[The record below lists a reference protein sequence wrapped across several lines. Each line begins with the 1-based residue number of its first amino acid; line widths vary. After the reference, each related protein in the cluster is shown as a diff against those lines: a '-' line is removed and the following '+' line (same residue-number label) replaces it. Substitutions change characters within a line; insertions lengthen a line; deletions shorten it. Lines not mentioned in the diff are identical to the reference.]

1 MPRERGQKLIANNK
15 RARYDYFI
23 DDVYEAGIVLS
34 GTEVKALRQGKA
46 SLTDSYAAVDGGE
59 LWLENAHIPE
69 FTQGS
74 WTNHAPRR
82 KRKLLLA
89 KKDIAKLAGK
99 SKETG
104 FTLIPISLYFKDGYA
119 KVEIGLARG
128 KKDYDKRETLRE
140 KDAKREMDKFK
151 KAAPSSDWKP

>member
-46 SLTDSYAAVDGGE
+46 SLTDSYAAEDGGE
-59 LWLENAHIPE
+59 LWLENAYIPE
-69 FTQGS
+69 FSQGS
-74 WTNHAPRR
+74 WNNHAPRR

-89 KKDIAKLAGK
+89 KKEIAKLAGK
-99 SKETG
+99 TKEVG
-104 FTLIPISLYFKDGYA
+104 FTLVPISLYFKDGYA

-128 KKDYDKRETLRE
+128 KKDYDKRQTLKE
-140 KDAKREMDKFK
+140 KDAKREIK
-151 KAAPSSDWKP
+151 KAIRDQKTRDS

>member
-46 SLTDSYAAVDGGE
+46 SLTDAYALVDGGE
-59 LWLENAHIPE
+59 LWLENAYIPV

-104 FTLIPISLYFKDGYA
+104 YTLIPISLYFKDGYA

-128 KKDYDKRETLRE
+128 KKDYDKRETLKE
-140 KDAKREMDKFK
+140 KDAKREMN
-151 KAAPSSDWKP
+151 KAIREQKTREN

>member
-46 SLTDSYAAVDGGE
+46 SLTDAYAAVDGGE
-59 LWLENAHIPE
+59 LWLENAYIPE
-69 FTQGS
+69 FSQGS
-74 WTNHAPRR
+74 WNNHAPRR

-89 KKDIAKLAGK
+89 KKEIAKLAGK
-99 SKETG
+99 TKEVG
-104 FTLIPISLYFKDGYA
+104 FTLVPISLYFKDGYA

-128 KKDYDKRETLRE
+128 KKDYDKRQTLKE
-140 KDAKREMDKFK
+140 KDAKREIS
-151 KAAPSSDWKP
+151 KAIREQKTRES

>member
-59 LWLENAHIPE
+59 LWLENAYIPE

-119 KVEIGLARG
+119 KVQLGVARG
-128 KKDYDKRETLRE
+128 KKLFDKRESIKKRDAN
-140 KDAKREMDKFK
+140 KDIIRGL
-151 KAAPSSDWKP
+151 SSKETNL

>member
-1 MPRERGQKLIANNK
+1 MPRERGQKLIANNR

-46 SLTDSYAAVDGGE
+46 SLTDSYAVVDKGE
-59 LWLENAHIPE
+59 LWLENAYIPE
-69 FTQGS
+69 LTQGS

-82 KRKLLLA
+82 TRKLLLA
-89 KKDIAKLAGK
+89 KKEIAKLSGK
-99 SKETG
+99 SGEAG
-104 FTLIPISLYFKDGYA
+104 FTIIPISLYFKDGYA

-128 KKDYDKRETLRE
+128 KKEYDKRESLKE
-140 KDAKREMDKFK
+140 KDAKREMDKFNK
-151 KAAPSSDWKP
+151 PRLSSD

>member
-46 SLTDSYAAVDGGE
+46 SLTDSYASVDGGE
-59 LWLENAHIPE
+59 LWLENAYIPE
-69 FTQGS
+69 FSQGS
-74 WTNHAPRR
+74 WNNHAPRR

-89 KKDIAKLAGK
+89 KKEIAKLAGK
-99 SKETG
+99 TKEVG
-104 FTLIPISLYFKDGYA
+104 FTLVPISLYFKDGYA

-128 KKDYDKRETLRE
+128 KKDYDKRQTLKE
-140 KDAKREMDKFK
+140 KDAKREIS
-151 KAAPSSDWKP
+151 KAIRDQKTRES

>member
-23 DDVYEAGIVLS
+23 DDVYEAGIVLF

-46 SLTDSYAAVDGGE
+46 SINDAYATVDAGE
-59 LWLENAHIPE
+59 LWLENAYIPE

-82 KRKLLLA
+82 RRKLLLA
-89 KKDIAKLAGK
+89 KKEIARLAGK
-99 SKETG
+99 TKEVG
-104 FTLIPISLYFKDGYA
+104 FTLVPISLYFKDGYA
-119 KVEIGLARG
+119 KIEIGMARG
-128 KKDYDKRETLRE
+128 KKDYDKRETLKE
-140 KDAKREMDKFK
+140 KDAKREIN
-151 KAAPSSDWKP
+151 KAIREQKTREN

>member
-1 MPRERGQKLIANNK
+1 MPRERGQKLIANNR

-23 DDVYEAGIVLS
+23 DDVYEVGIVLY

-46 SLTDSYAAVDGGE
+46 SLTDSYAAVDAGE
-59 LWLENAHIPE
+59 LWLENAYIPE
-69 FTQGS
+69 LTQGS

-82 KRKLLLA
+82 RRKLLLA

-119 KVEIGLARG
+119 KVQIGLARG
-128 KKDYDKRETLRE
+128 KKDFDKRQTLKE
-140 KDAKREMDKFK
+140 KDAKREIDKFK
-151 KAAPSSDWKP
+151 KAANSVD

>member
-46 SLTDSYAAVDGGE
+46 SLTDSYAAEDGGE
-59 LWLENAHIPE
+59 LWLENAYIPE
-69 FTQGS
+69 FSQGS
-74 WTNHAPRR
+74 WNNHAPRR

-89 KKDIAKLAGK
+89 KKEIAKLAGK
-99 SKETG
+99 TKEAG
-104 FTLIPISLYFKDGYA
+104 FTLVPISLYFKDGYA

-128 KKDYDKRETLRE
+128 KKDYDKRQTLKE
-140 KDAKREMDKFK
+140 KDAKREIK
-151 KAAPSSDWKP
+151 KAIREQKTRES

>member
-1 MPRERGQKLIANNK
+1 MPRERCQKLIANNR

-23 DDVYEAGIVLS
+23 DDVYEAGIVLY

-46 SLTDSYAAVDGGE
+46 SLTDSYAAVDAGE
-59 LWLENAHIPE
+59 LWLENAYIPE
-69 FTQGS
+69 LTQGS

-82 KRKLLLA
+82 RRKLLLA

-119 KVEIGLARG
+119 KVQIGLARG
-128 KKDYDKRETLRE
+128 KKDFDKRQTLKE
-140 KDAKREMDKFK
+140 KDAKREIDKFK
-151 KAAPSSDWKP
+151 KAANSVD

>member
-23 DDVYEAGIVLS
+23 DDVYEAGLVLS
-34 GTEVKALRQGKA
+34 GTEVKSLRQGKA
-46 SLTDSYAAVDGGE
+46 SIADAYALVEGAEV
-59 LWLENAHIPE
+59 WLENAYIPE

-74 WTNHAPRR
+74 WTNHATRR
-82 KRKLLLA
+82 KRKLLMA
-89 KKDIAKLAGK
+89 KKEIAKLAGK

-104 FTLIPISLYFKDGYA
+104 YTLIPISLYFKDGYA

-128 KKDYDKRETLRE
+128 KKDYDKRQSLKE
-140 KDAKREMDKFK
+140 KDAKKEMNKAIREQKTREI
-151 KAAPSSDWKP
+151 

>member
-46 SLTDSYAAVDGGE
+46 SINDAYATVDAGE
-59 LWLENAHIPE
+59 LWLENAYIPE

-82 KRKLLLA
+82 R
-89 KKDIAKLAGK
+89 
-99 SKETG
+99 
-104 FTLIPISLYFKDGYA
+104 
-119 KVEIGLARG
+119 R
-128 KKDYDKRETLRE
+128 
-140 KDAKREMDKFK
+140 
-151 KAAPSSDWKP
+151 

>member
-46 SLTDSYAAVDGGE
+46 SINDAYATVDAGE
-59 LWLENAHIPE
+59 LWLENAYIPE

-82 KRKLLLA
+82 RRKLLLA
-89 KKDIAKLAGK
+89 KKEIARLAGK
-99 SKETG
+99 TKEVG
-104 FTLIPISLYFKDGYA
+104 FTLVQISLYFKDGYA
-119 KVEIGLARG
+119 KSEIGMARG
-128 KKDYDKRETLRE
+128 KKDYDKRETLKE
-140 KDAKREMDKFK
+140 KDAKREIN
-151 KAAPSSDWKP
+151 KAIREQKTREN

>member
-15 RARYDYFI
+15 RAHYDYFI
-23 DDVYEAGIVLS
+23 DDVYEAGIVLA

-46 SLTDSYAAVDGGE
+46 SLIDSYAAVDAGE
-59 LWLENAHIPE
+59 LWLENAYIPE

-74 WTNHAPRR
+74 WTNHSPRR

-104 FTLIPISLYFKDGYA
+104 YTLIPISLYFKDGFA

-128 KKDYDKRETLRE
+128 KKDYDKREALKE

-151 KAAPSSDWKP
+151 KAAASSD

>member
-46 SLTDSYAAVDGGE
+46 SLTDSYAAEDGGE
-59 LWLENAHIPE
+59 LWLENAYIPE
-69 FTQGS
+69 FSQGS
-74 WTNHAPRR
+74 WNNHAPRR

-89 KKDIAKLAGK
+89 KKEIAKLAGK
-99 SKETG
+99 TKEVG
-104 FTLIPISLYFKDGYA
+104 FTLVPISLYFKDGYA

-128 KKDYDKRETLRE
+128 KKDYDKRQTLKE
-140 KDAKREMDKFK
+140 KDAKREIK
-151 KAAPSSDWKP
+151 KAIREQKTRES

>member
-46 SLTDSYAAVDGGE
+46 SLTDSYAAVDEGE
-59 LWLENAHIPE
+59 LWLENAYIPE

-104 FTLIPISLYFKDGYA
+104 YTLIPISLYFKDGYA

-128 KKDYDKRETLRE
+128 KKDYDKRESLKE
-140 KDAKREMDKFK
+140 KDAKREIDKFR
-151 KAAPSSDWKP
+151 KAAASSD

>member
-59 LWLENAHIPE
+59 LWLENAYIPE
-69 FTQGS
+69 FSQGS
-74 WTNHAPRR
+74 WNNHSPRR

-89 KKDIAKLAGK
+89 KKEIAKLAGK
-99 SKETG
+99 TKEVG
-104 FTLIPISLYFKDGYA
+104 FTLVPISLYFKDGYA

-128 KKDYDKRETLRE
+128 KKDYDKRQTLKE
-140 KDAKREMDKFK
+140 KDANREIS
-151 KAAPSSDWKP
+151 KAIREQKTREN

>member
-46 SLTDSYAAVDGGE
+46 SLTDSYAAEDGGE
-59 LWLENAHIPE
+59 LWLENAYIPE
-69 FTQGS
+69 FSQGS
-74 WTNHAPRR
+74 WNNHAPRR

-89 KKDIAKLAGK
+89 KKEIAKLAGK
-99 SKETG
+99 TKEAG
-104 FTLIPISLYFKDGYA
+104 FTLVPISLYFKDGYA

-128 KKDYDKRETLRE
+128 KKDYDKRQTLKE
-140 KDAKREMDKFK
+140 KDAKREIK
-151 KAAPSSDWKP
+151 KAIRDQKTRDS

>member
-59 LWLENAHIPE
+59 LWLENAYIPE
-69 FTQGS
+69 FSQGS
-74 WTNHAPRR
+74 WNNHSPRR

-89 KKDIAKLAGK
+89 KKEIEKLAGK
-99 SKETG
+99 TKEVG
-104 FTLIPISLYFKDGYA
+104 FTLVPISLYFKDGYA

-128 KKDYDKRETLRE
+128 KKDYDKRQTLKE
-140 KDAKREMDKFK
+140 KDAKREIK
-151 KAAPSSDWKP
+151 KAIREQKTRES

>member
-23 DDVYEAGIVLS
+23 DDVYEAGLVLS
-34 GTEVKALRQGKA
+34 GTEVKSLRQGKA
-46 SLTDSYAAVDGGE
+46 SIADAYARVEGGE
-59 LWLENAHIPE
+59 VWLENAYIPE

-74 WTNHAPRR
+74 WTNHATRR

-89 KKDIAKLAGK
+89 KKEIAKLAGK

-104 FTLIPISLYFKDGYA
+104 YTLIPISLYFKDGYA

-128 KKDYDKRETLRE
+128 KKDYDKRQSLKE
-140 KDAKREMDKFK
+140 KDAKKEMNKAIREQKTREI
-151 KAAPSSDWKP
+151 

>member
-1 MPRERGQKLIANNK
+1 MPRERGRKLIANNK

-59 LWLENAHIPE
+59 LWLENAYIPE
-69 FTQGS
+69 FSQGS
-74 WTNHAPRR
+74 WNNHAPRR
-82 KRKLLLA
+82 RRKLLLA
-89 KKDIAKLAGK
+89 KKEIAKLAGK
-99 SKETG
+99 TKEVG
-104 FTLIPISLYFKDGYA
+104 FTLVPISLYFKDGFA

-128 KKDYDKRETLRE
+128 KKDYDKRQTLKE
-140 KDAKREMDKFK
+140 KDAKREIS
-151 KAAPSSDWKP
+151 KAIREQKTKES